1 MKSKDQGNEGFTGL
15 GATLGGIT
23 LATVVLFLI
32 YGSLNSGAFPDLWL
46 ALRFMLFPSHGSLPS
61 YAFHPV

>member
-32 YGSLNSGAFPDLWL
+32 FANDQIALVIPIVWAYVVLGAILAFFKYKSLKK
-46 ALRFMLFPSHGSLPS
+46 
-61 YAFHPV
+61 